1 MRIPVFTYGA
11 VQNIAAGEF
20 DRERPHAEVSGTP
33 EYWPGFRCAA
43 FLLRWKGAVERGCCS
58 SPRAPSVVERNAL
71 VSAPIVRM

>member
-33 EYWPGFRCAA
+33 EYWPGFRECG
-43 FLLRWKGAVERGCCS
+43 LPPAVERGGGQGLLQFAQS
-58 SPRAPSVVERNAL
+58 SEHG
-71 VSAPIVRM
+71 